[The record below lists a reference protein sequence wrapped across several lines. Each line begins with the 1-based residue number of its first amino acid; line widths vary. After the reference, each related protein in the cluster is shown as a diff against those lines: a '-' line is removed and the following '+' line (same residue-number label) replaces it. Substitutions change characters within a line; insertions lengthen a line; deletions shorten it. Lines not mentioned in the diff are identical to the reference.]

1 MSSEQFDEAELR
13 DRVEGSRR
21 NLPLSQLPEAEP
33 PETYTDLAKDY
44 PVALVFGGLLAGIIA
59 GSLLPRGIGRKVGR
73 TIVSGALLAGEIGRS
88 YSRDAARK
96 AGSASL
102 EGRSKVMELSS
113 RAASAGKRTM
123 GSSRDLGARA
133 AREAI
138 RLATNLR
145 R

>member
-1 MSSEQFDEAELR
+1 MSSERFDEAELR

-21 NLPLSQLPEAEP
+21 NLPLARLPDAEP
-33 PETYTDLAKDY
+33 PESYTELAKDY
-44 PVALVFGGLLAGIIA
+44 PVSLVFGGLLAGIVA
-59 GSLLPRGIGRKVGR
+59 GSLLPRGIGRKVAR
-73 TIVSGALLAGEIGRS
+73 TIVSGALVAGEIGRN
-88 YSRDAARK
+88 YSRDATRK
-96 AGSASL
+96 AEVMAQDS
-102 EGRSKVMELSS
+102 RSKVAELGG

-123 GSSRDLGARA
+123 GSSRDLGVRA